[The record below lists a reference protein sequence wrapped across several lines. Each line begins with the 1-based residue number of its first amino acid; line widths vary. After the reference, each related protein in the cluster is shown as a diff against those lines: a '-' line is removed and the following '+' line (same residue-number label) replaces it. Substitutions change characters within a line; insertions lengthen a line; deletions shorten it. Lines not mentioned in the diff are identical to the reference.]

1 MNQLLG
7 NAIVGQSG
15 GPTAVMN
22 ATLSGVIRGVRD
34 SRHGGRIRKLYAMR
48 NGIEG
53 FLREEMIDLTELFD
67 REEKLEML
75 ERTPA
80 SALGT
85 CRKKLPE
92 VDTNDEVYAR
102 ILALF
107 QKHDIRYF
115 FYIGGNDSMDTVNKL
130 SRYTNSVG
138 YEMMILG
145 IPKTIDNDLVLTD
158 HTPGFGSAAKYVA
171 VTTQE
176 IIRDCAVY
184 TVPAVTI
191 IEVMGRDAGWLTA
204 ASAVGRIINGVEPDY
219 VYLPEHAFSTDKFF
233 SDIKQALARH
243 PNVVVAV
250 SEGVR
255 FENGCY
261 VGESLQSSDRDEYGH
276 AYLAGVG
283 KVLEQAVK
291 REFGC
296 KVRSIELNL
305 PQRCAAHLLSK
316 TDIDEAIQIGSQAV
330 ELAGQ
335 GISRVMLNYQ
345 RVSQDPY
352 RVEIGYVD
360 VSRVANHVRL
370 VDNSMIVPEGNH
382 VTDACC
388 RYIAPLI
395 VGELHSPFE
404 NGLPKHWEF

>member
-1 MNQLLG
+1 
-7 NAIVGQSG
+7 
-15 GPTAVMN
+15 MN

-34 SRHGGRIRKLYAMR
+34 SRHGGRIRRLFGMR

-85 CRKKLPE
+85 CRKKLPPA
-92 VDTNDEVYAR
+92 DSDDGIYAR

-115 FYIGGNDSMDTVNKL
+115 FYIGGNDSMDTVHKL
-130 SRYTNSVG
+130 SEYTRSVG
-138 YEMMILG
+138 YEMVILG
-145 IPKTIDNDLVLTD
+145 IPKTIDNDLVETD

-184 TVPAVTI
+184 TIPAVTI

-204 ASAVGRIINGVEPDY
+204 ASAVGRIINGIEPDY
-219 VYLPEHAFSTDKFF
+219 VYLPERAFSLKNFF
-233 SDIKQALARH
+233 SDIECALARH

-255 FENGCY
+255 FEDGRY
-261 VGESLQSSDRDEYGH
+261 VGESLQAGGKDEYGH
-276 AYLAGVG
+276 SYLAGVG
-283 KVLEQAVK
+283 KLLEHEVRRA
-291 REFGC
+291 FGC
-296 KVRSIELNL
+296 KARSIELNL

-316 TDIDEAIQIGSQAV
+316 TDIIEAIRIGSQAV
-330 ELAGQ
+330 RLAEQ
-335 GISRVMLNYQ
+335 GITHAMLTFCRLSN
-345 RVSQDPY
+345 DPY
-352 RVEIGYVD
+352 RIEIEYTDVEN
-360 VSRVANHVRL
+360 VANRVRY
-370 VDNSMIVPEGNH
+370 VQDDMIAPDGNH
-382 VTDACC
+382 VTDVCC

-395 VGELHSPFE
+395 EGELHSPFE
-404 NGLPKHWEF
+404 NGLPLHWTF

>member
-34 SRHGGRIRKLYAMR
+34 SRHGGRIRRLYGMR

-67 REEKLEML
+67 RDEKLEML

-85 CRKKLPE
+85 CRKRLPVIE
-92 VDTNDEVYAR
+92 TGDEIYFR
-102 ILALF
+102 ILSLF
-107 QKHDIRYF
+107 QKYDIRYF
-115 FYIGGNDSMDTVNKL
+115 FYIGGNDSMDTVAKL
-130 SRYTNSVG
+130 SEFTRSVG

-145 IPKTIDNDLVLTD
+145 IPKTIDNDLVQTD
-158 HTPGFGSAAKYVA
+158 HTPGYGSAAKYVA

-204 ASAVGRIINGVEPDY
+204 ATSVGRIINGIEPDY
-219 VYLPEHAFSTDKFF
+219 VYLPERAFSFDLFIEN
-233 SDIKQALARH
+233 IKDALSRH

-255 FENGCY
+255 FANGHY
-261 VGESLQSSDRDEYGH
+261 VAEAQQGNARDEYGH

-283 KVLEQAVK
+283 KVLEHEVK
-291 REFGC
+291 RRIGC

-316 TDIDEAIQIGSQAV
+316 TDVDEAIRIGSEAV
-330 ELAGQ
+330 RLAGE
-335 GISRVMLNYQ
+335 GITRVMLTFQRLSESPYQ
-345 RVSQDPY
+345 IG
-352 RVEIGYVD
+352 IGYTD
-360 VSRVANHVRL
+360 VTSVANKVRL
-370 VDNSMIVPEGNH
+370 VDEHMIERDGNR

-395 VGELHSPFE
+395 AGELHSLFE
-404 NGLPKHWEF
+404 GGLPRHIVL

>member
-34 SRHGGRIRKLYAMR
+34 SRHGEQIRRLYGMR

-67 REEKLEML
+67 RGEKLEML

-85 CRKKLPE
+85 CRKRLPE
-92 VDTNDEVYAR
+92 VDLNDSTYAQ
-102 ILALF
+102 ILSLF
-107 QKHDIRYF
+107 RKYDIRYF
-115 FYIGGNDSMDTVNKL
+115 FYIGGNDSMDTVLKL
-130 SRYTNSVG
+130 SKYTEAVG
-138 YEMMILG
+138 YDMVILG
-145 IPKTIDNDLVLTD
+145 IPKTIDNDLMETD
-158 HTPGFGSAAKYVA
+158 HTPGYGSAAKYVA

-176 IIRDCAVY
+176 IMRDCAVY
-184 TVPAVTI
+184 TIPAVTI
-191 IEVMGRDAGWLTA
+191 IEIMGRDAGWLTA
-204 ASAVGRIINGVEPDY
+204 ASAVGRILNGMEPDY
-219 VYLPEHAFSTDKFF
+219 VYLPERAFSLERFF
-233 SDIKQALARH
+233 SDIKCALARH

-255 FENGCY
+255 FADGSY
-261 VGESLQSSDRDEYGH
+261 VGASRQNGGSDEYGH
-276 AYLAGVG
+276 VILAGVG
-283 KVLEQAVK
+283 KVLEFEVK
-291 REFGC
+291 REIGC
-296 KVRSIELNL
+296 KVRSVELNL

-316 TDIDEAIQIGSQAV
+316 TDVNEAIRVGIEAV
-330 ELAGQ
+330 SLAGQ
-335 GISRVMLNYQ
+335 GVTCAMLTFSR
-345 RVSQDPY
+345 RSDSPY
-352 RVEIGYVD
+352 RIEIGYTNVEN
-360 VSRVANHVRL
+360 VANRVRF
-370 VDNSMIVPEGNH
+370 VTDNMINEEGNH

-395 VGELHSPFE
+395 VGELQSRFE
-404 NGLPKHWEF
+404 GGLPQYLIL